1 MLKHYVEFSF
11 PGAFFSEYSVKEVAE
26 RNPELITVPEGAF
39 AYRFFDRIETV
50 VDGETL
56 TGERKNFSPFT
67 YFGTAYTLEE
77 VKAQFPEYTIL
88 ISNMECNG
96 WNRVVKT
103 LRGNWQ
109 PLGEGDT
116 VIS

>member
-1 MLKHYVEFSF
+1 MTKHYVEFSF
-11 PGAFFSEYSVKEVAE
+11 PGAFFSEYKVQEVTE
-26 RNPELITVPEGAF
+26 RNPELVKVPEGAF
-39 AYRFFDRIETV
+39 AYRFFDQSEAI

-56 TGERKNFSPFT
+56 VGDRKNFSPLT

-77 VKAQFPEYTIL
+77 VKAQFPECTTL

-103 LRGNWQ
+103 RRGNWQ
-109 PLGEGDT
+109 PLEEGDT
-116 VIS
+116 VI